1 MHIHEM
7 SLTIIYQDY
16 NTSFEELLRKDIS
29 LTIHQRKLKLL
40 VSEMF
45 QVNTGCAPD
54 IMKEIF
60 EILNRNYIFRQ
71 DLLIKRHITA
81 LKQLL
86 VLTQKYETLYLIA
99 AKMQPH

>member
-16 NTSFEELLRKDIS
+16 NTSFEELVRKDIW
-29 LTIHQRKLKLL
+29 LTNHKLKLL

-45 QVNTGCAPD
+45 QVNIGCAPH

-60 EILNRNYIFRQ
+60 EIVNRNYNFRQ

>member
-16 NTSFEELLRKDIS
+16 NTSFEELLIKDIS

-40 VSEMF
+40 VR
-45 QVNTGCAPD
+45 CAPD

-60 EILNRNYIFRQ
+60 EIVNRNYNFRQ

>member
-45 QVNTGCAPD
+45 QVNIGCAPH

-60 EILNRNYIFRQ
+60 EIVNRNYNFRQ